1 MKNVFE
7 TTDKTGRK
15 IRMTKRQWD
24 HITEKHSDMVG
35 KEEEIKKALIKP
47 DAIIPHKF
55 DDMST
60 NYYLHNKNEK
70 AYLLVSVKIF
80 KRRRICYNGIL
91 HAEHKK
97 KMKSKKIELNYDP
110 EADLLEIFIGNPVP
124 SHFNEID
131 DDLFE
136 GHSKETKELTGYKI
150 FNLNKRKQ
158 DWMKSVKISLPA
170 NVRITS

>member
-15 IRMTKRQWD
+15 IRLTKRQWD

-55 DDMST
+55 DDMSR

-70 AYLLVSVKIF
+70 AYLLVSVRYLNGEGFVITAF
-80 KRRRICYNGIL
+80 YTQSIRRR
-91 HAEHKK
+91 
-97 KMKSKKIELNYDP
+97 
-110 EADLLEIFIGNPVP
+110 
-124 SHFNEID
+124 
-131 DDLFE
+131 
-136 GHSKETKELTGYKI
+136 
-150 FNLNKRKQ
+150 
-158 DWMKSVKISLPA
+158 
-170 NVRITS
+170 